1 MEILNMKSQPLCK
14 LIPVTQHAEIVWKY
28 HGWSFS
34 FTQKKTIQGQRTQ
47 KMPFLRV
54 MIFVWNHKQLG
65 PNLCFDFILLNARMD
80 FWPKLLQFAGV
91 CITLPDQWIY
101 CLTGLFSGPC
111 HWKWRH
117 WSLAKRAIH
126 HLTARILGQ
135 IMYRRLWRKISSY
148 KRPQRIT

>member
-1 MEILNMKSQPLCK
+1 MDEVLVLHRRKQFRAKEPRKCLFW
-14 LIPVTQHAEIVWKY
+14 EW
-28 HGWSFS
+28 WSS
-34 FTQKKTIQGQRTQ
+34 YRI
-47 KMPFLRV
+47 
-54 MIFVWNHKQLG
+54 INKQLG

-126 HLTARILGQ
+126 HLAARILGSRLC
-135 IMYRRLWRKISSY
+135 IAGFEEKSLLTNDRRESPKWNVWRIQSGK
-148 KRPQRIT
+148 KGPHNRD